1 MNNAMDAFDV
11 LSVSLEGGEVS
22 QGKLFGHRCLKVKGK
37 AFLVDFDGDL
47 VFKLGQEAISTWLAD
62 HQDLHRFD
70 PSGKGRPMKDWL
82 QAPMAHSDQFQI
94 WAEASMVFALETA

>member
-37 AFLVDFDGDL
+37 AFLVDFEGGL

-62 HQDLHRFD
+62 HQDLHRLT
-70 PSGKGRPMKDWL
+70 L
-82 QAPMAHSDQFQI
+82 QEKAVP
-94 WAEASMVFALETA
+94 